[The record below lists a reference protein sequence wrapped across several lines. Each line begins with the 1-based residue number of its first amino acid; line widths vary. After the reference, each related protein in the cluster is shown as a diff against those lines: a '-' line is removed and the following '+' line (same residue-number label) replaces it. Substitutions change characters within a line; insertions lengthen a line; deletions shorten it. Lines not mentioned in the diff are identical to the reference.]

1 MSRPP
6 SDDVFRAIADPTRR
20 ALLDGLSAGEQPVT
34 RLAAAFEMSLPAVSQ
49 HLRVLREVGLV
60 SEHRAGRQRLYRL
73 EPAPLRE
80 VAEWVSH
87 YEQFWAGK
95 LDSLAQYLKENP

>member
-20 ALLDGLSAGEQPVT
+20 ALLDGLCAGEQPVT

-73 EPAPLRE
+73 EPAPLRD

-87 YEQFWAGK
+87 YEQFWTAK
-95 LDSLAQYLKENP
+95 LDSLAQYLRENP